1 MKGAEMSNRNNVKTV
16 VVEILDVE
24 TGERFEPVY
33 EAYGYEKFLKFVEF
47 HATNANGSTIAWVRG
62 YDYND
67 EHGNIRKV
75 AEAFVNV
82 KGEVFDLMPEPTPE
96 LVSAV

>member
-16 VVEILDVE
+16 VVEVLNVE
-24 TGERFEPVY
+24 TGERSQPIY

-47 HATNANGSTIAWVRG
+47 YAECAKGGAVIAWVSG

-67 EHGNIRKV
+67 EHGNTRKV

-82 KGEVFDLMPEPTPE
+82 KGEVFDLMPEPE